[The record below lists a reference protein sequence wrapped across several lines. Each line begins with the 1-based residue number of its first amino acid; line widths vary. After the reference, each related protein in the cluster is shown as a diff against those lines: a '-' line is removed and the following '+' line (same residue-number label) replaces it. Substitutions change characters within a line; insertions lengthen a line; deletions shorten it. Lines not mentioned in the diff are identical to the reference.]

1 MTNDELRDL
10 LADAAEDAP
19 RTDLLPG
26 VLASARRRQLGV
38 RTGLVGTGA
47 LAVALAAT
55 LASGVLGGA
64 TVVGV
69 PAAPGTPPSPTA
81 PPSPAPSSPT
91 TTPSPQPS
99 PPLAAIP
106 IDAMLTAEDLPW
118 KLAAGEDWAD
128 ANITTAWGLQC
139 GLERPKAVEP
149 LVGRSREWGSLDG
162 GKRGISEVALGWA
175 NAQKALQQLRTDT
188 GRCSFIDRPGV
199 LVDDG
204 TTYLAQTNGFDQREV
219 IGVRRLGNLTIGIS
233 VFGAPADSTTLLAD
247 TATKLLDIAEKR
259 ARNAGADTA
268 TYVAAP
274 RPQPSTT
281 TPTSPTPEPALFPIP
296 SGAKLRLADFPW
308 KRMTRLPDLGYMAK
322 PTTADGLMCNEVDR
336 PDAARPL
343 GGEYWSWVQGSGKL
357 SEVSVSEVIT
367 GWDDAARAL
376 DELRA
381 DKGQCV
387 FLDPYKELSSG
398 ADRWVVSTQ
407 GEIDLVIAIQRV
419 NHVLVAVT
427 VYAPKGQRA
436 AAYVQPAEKLL
447 AAAVKRAREVGLAK
461 R

>member
-69 PAAPGTPPSPTA
+69 PAAPGTPRPRPHPRARPLVPHDHTL
-81 PPSPAPSSPT
+81 
-91 TTPSPQPS
+91 PQPS

-175 NAQKALQQLRTDT
+175 NAQKALQQCGPTPDGAASST
-188 GRCSFIDRPGV
+188 G
-199 LVDDG
+199 
-204 TTYLAQTNGFDQREV
+204 LASSSTM
-219 IGVRRLGNLTIGIS
+219 
-233 VFGAPADSTTLLAD
+233 AP
-247 TATKLLDIAEKR
+247 
-259 ARNAGADTA
+259 
-268 TYVAAP
+268 
-274 RPQPSTT
+274 
-281 TPTSPTPEPALFPIP
+281 PTSRRPMGSI
-296 SGAKLRLADFPW
+296 SGR
-308 KRMTRLPDLGYMAK
+308 
-322 PTTADGLMCNEVDR
+322 
-336 PDAARPL
+336 
-343 GGEYWSWVQGSGKL
+343 
-357 SEVSVSEVIT
+357 
-367 GWDDAARAL
+367 
-376 DELRA
+376 
-381 DKGQCV
+381 
-387 FLDPYKELSSG
+387 
-398 ADRWVVSTQ
+398 
-407 GEIDLVIAIQRV
+407 
-419 NHVLVAVT
+419 
-427 VYAPKGQRA
+427 
-436 AAYVQPAEKLL
+436 
-447 AAAVKRAREVGLAK
+447 
-461 R
+461 